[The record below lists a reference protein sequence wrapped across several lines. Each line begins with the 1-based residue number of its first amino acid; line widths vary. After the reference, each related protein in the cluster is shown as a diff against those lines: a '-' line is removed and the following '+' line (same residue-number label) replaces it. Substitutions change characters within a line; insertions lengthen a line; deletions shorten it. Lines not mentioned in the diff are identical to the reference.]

1 MKFFDRNWQ
10 DRWAGLADVLE
21 RAMENQ
27 FYRLLMCF
35 ATIVLILAYV
45 IVGTKL
51 AEPAIFRTSSLI
63 EMTTEQTDR
72 PLEFLEIAVVNRAIE
87 NIEKMHSALSVYR
100 KFQPTP
106 IRQDLGYFVSKSLLR
121 EWEIETHVLRLW
133 MDELRGQPALGAFDL
148 ATEAVAR
155 LVLWELF
162 PESMVSIPLPLAGS
176 TWYENVNC
184 KFQTSKL
191 LTNQED
197 CASSR
202 ANPMSLVSWLANQL
216 RHELRSGPVHWRFG
230 VLADLMKEATDP
242 NLMGF
247 DRVAS
252 WPQDGALFGTNLK
265 IIFSRFDRALKSK
278 SSSSV
283 VTQVGE
289 AAVLRFKQF
298 KLNDVQDPRIFVGLA
313 VVGSCQFP
321 SVEQLSKF
329 DARELVWF
337 QECEDN
343 TVVKPAFDAR
353 SFAKTNLNLVMA
365 KVGVRELRLAV
376 RQGWISP
383 TTLITELQSQIA
395 PIDLGGEQSKSISK
409 SETVKLPLALRTQK
423 TEWLA
428 DVGVLL
434 LKAPVEALPFVR
446 FDDAAATQT
455 L

>member
-1 MKFFDRNWQ
+1 MKLFDSNWQ

-21 RAMENQ
+21 RAMENR

-35 ATIVLILAYV
+35 ATVVLILAYV

-51 AEPAIFRTSSLI
+51 AEPEVFRTSSLI
-63 EMTTEQTDR
+63 EMTIEEADR

-121 EWEIETHVLRLW
+121 EWEIEAHVLRLW

-148 ATEAVAR
+148 AAESVAR
-155 LVLWELF
+155 LVIWELF
-162 PESMVSIPLPLAGS
+162 PESMVSIPLPAEGS

-184 KFQTSKL
+184 SFQNSKIP
-191 LTNQED
+191 NKQED

-202 ANPMSLVSWLANQL
+202 ANPMSLVSWLANRL
-216 RHELRSGPVHWRFG
+216 RLELRSGPVHWRLG

-242 NLMGF
+242 DLMGF

-252 WPQDGALFGTNLK
+252 WPLEGALLGKNLK
-265 IIFSRFDRALKSK
+265 IIFSRFDRALQSK
-278 SSSSV
+278 PSSSV
-283 VTQVGE
+283 VTDLSE
-289 AAVLRFKQF
+289 IAVLRFKRF
-298 KLNDVQDPRIFVGLA
+298 KLSDVQDPRIFVGLA

-321 SVEQLSKF
+321 SVEQLKKF
-329 DARELVWF
+329 EARELVWF

-353 SFAKTNLNLVMA
+353 SFAKLNLNLVMA

-376 RQGWISP
+376 KQKWISP
-383 TTLITELQSQIA
+383 ATLITELQSQIA
-395 PIDLGGEQSKSISK
+395 PIELGGG
-409 SETVKLPLALRTQK
+409 KLPLALRTQK

-428 DVGVLL
+428 DAGVLL

-446 FDDAAATQT
+446 FDDAAAAQT